1 MEFAVMATIK
11 RKTARDRQFGGFT
24 PYGNVTSLV
33 YSLQTNATGAVID
46 SDSTAAIAVGD
57 VIDLGELPE
66 GMNLQDAQ
74 IIVSTGMTEAIKGDL
89 GFQYD
94 DGIDVD
100 DAPQN
105 SSYFVNDGDLATA
118 GRVRANGSKL
128 FTLPKPARLILTI
141 SGAANAKA
149 SEIQIM
155 VSGELK
161 GPR

>member
-1 MEFAVMATIK
+1 MATIK

-33 YSLQTNATGAVID
+33 YSLLTNATGAVID

-74 IIVSTGMTEAIKGDL
+74 IIVSTGMTATIKGNL
-89 GFQYD
+89 GFQYS
-94 DGIDVD
+94 DGVDVADTLQD
-100 DAPQN
+100 DA
-105 SSYFVNDGDLATA
+105 YFVKDGDLATA

-128 FTLPKPARLILTI
+128 FTLPKPARLILTV

-149 SEIQIM
+149 SDIQI
-155 VSGELK
+155 VVTGELK